1 MSNSSVES
9 DCVLPDTH
17 TFAAATAAAEG
28 GMRKWMEGGGKSNK
42 IRLETT
48 FKVLE
53 RVAAVSVLKEEG
65 GLEEGEFAGL
75 CRL

>member
-1 MSNSSVES
+1 M
-9 DCVLPDTH
+9 H
-17 TFAAATAAAEG
+17 TFAAAAAAAEG
-28 GMRKWMEGGGKSNK
+28 KMRKLMDGGGKSNK

-65 GLEEGEFAGL
+65 GFAL
-75 CRL
+75 INYPAST

>member
-1 MSNSSVES
+1 MDGRRRKVEQNP
-9 DCVLPDTH
+9 L
-17 TFAAATAAAEG
+17 
-28 GMRKWMEGGGKSNK
+28 
-42 IRLETT
+42 
-48 FKVLE
+48 KVLE